1 MANPANGREM
11 AAIDWLG
18 VLCAMM
24 AEHEPGIKARLKNV
38 KNGWRDYRLA
48 LTLVSK
54 LLGKAVADLPE
65 SQQRH
70 VRNVLKTHEVTLR
83 PAQIVKTPNDMLL
96 IDKDAFRTVIN
107 MAMEAECAICIKS
120 DAEIRGCK
128 LRKALETCIILDD
141 YPPYGCGY
149 LNVVTNNNLGDYI

>member
-1 MANPANGREM
+1 MDNPANGREM

-24 AEHEPGIKARLKNV
+24 ADHEQGIKSRLNGV

-54 LLGKAVADLPE
+54 LLGKAVAGLPAH
-65 SQQRH
+65 QQRH

-96 IDKDAFRTVIN
+96 IDEAAFRTIIN
-107 MAMEAECAICIKS
+107 TAMAAECAICLKS
-120 DAEIRGCK
+120 EAEIRGCK
-128 LRKALETCIILDD
+128 LRKALETCIMLEE
-141 YPPYGCGY
+141 YPKVGCGY
-149 LNVVTNNNLGDYI
+149 TDVVTNNELGKYI

>member
-1 MANPANGREM
+1 MDNPANGREM

-24 AEHEPGIKARLKNV
+24 ADHEQGIKSRLNGV

-54 LLGKAVADLPE
+54 LLGKAVAGLPAH
-65 SQQRH
+65 QQRH
-70 VRNVLKTHEVTLR
+70 VRNVLKTHEVMLR

-96 IDKDAFRTVIN
+96 IDKAAFRTIIN
-107 MAMEAECAICIKS
+107 TAMAAECAICLKS
-120 DAEIRGCK
+120 EAEIRGCK
-128 LRKALETCIILDD
+128 LRKALETCIMLEE
-141 YPPYGCGY
+141 YPKVGCGY
-149 LNVVTNNNLGDYI
+149 TDVVTNNELGKYI

>member
-1 MANPANGREM
+1 MDNPANGREM

-24 AEHEPGIKARLKNV
+24 ADHEQGIKSRLNGV

-54 LLGKAVADLPE
+54 LLGKAVAGLPAH
-65 SQQRH
+65 QQRH
-70 VRNVLKTHEVTLR
+70 VRNVLKMHEVTLR

-96 IDKDAFRTVIN
+96 IDKATFRTIIN
-107 MAMEAECAICIKS
+107 TAMAAECAICLKS
-120 DAEIRGCK
+120 EAEIRGCK
-128 LRKALETCIILDD
+128 LRKALETCIMLEE
-141 YPPYGCGY
+141 YPKVGCGY
-149 LNVVTNNNLGDYI
+149 TDVVTNNELGKYI

>member
-1 MANPANGREM
+1 MDNPANGREM

-24 AEHEPGIKARLKNV
+24 ADHEQGIKSRLNGV

-54 LLGKAVADLPE
+54 LLGKAVAGLPAH
-65 SQQRH
+65 QQRH

-96 IDKDAFRTVIN
+96 IDKAAFRTIIN
-107 MAMEAECAICIKS
+107 TAMAAECAICLKS
-120 DAEIRGCK
+120 EAEIRDCK
-128 LRKALETCIILDD
+128 LRKALETCIMLEK
-141 YPPYGCGY
+141 YPKFGCGY
-149 LNVVTNNNLGDYI
+149 TDVVTNNELGKYI

>member
-1 MANPANGREM
+1 MDNPANGREM

-24 AEHEPGIKARLKNV
+24 ADHEQGIKSRLNGV

-54 LLGKAVADLPE
+54 LLGKAVAGLPAH
-65 SQQRH
+65 QQRH

-96 IDKDAFRTVIN
+96 IDKAEFQTIIN
-107 MAMEAECAICIKS
+107 TAMEAECAICIKS
-120 DAEIRGCK
+120 EAEIRGCK
-128 LRKALETCIILDD
+128 LRKALKTCIMLEE
-141 YPPYGCGY
+141 YPKVGCGY
-149 LNVVTNNNLGDYI
+149 TDVVTNNELGKYI

>member
-1 MANPANGREM
+1 MDNPANGREM

-24 AEHEPGIKARLKNV
+24 ADHEQGIKSRLNGI

-54 LLGKAVADLPE
+54 LLGKAVAGLPAH
-65 SQQRH
+65 QQRH

-96 IDKDAFRTVIN
+96 IDKAAFRTIIN
-107 MAMEAECAICIKS
+107 TAMAAECSICLKS
-120 DAEIRGCK
+120 EDEIRGCK
-128 LRKALETCIILDD
+128 LRKALETCIMLEK
-141 YPPYGCGY
+141 YPKFGCGY
-149 LNVVTNNNLGDYI
+149 TDVVTNNELGKYI

>member
-1 MANPANGREM
+1 MDNPANGREM

-24 AEHEPGIKARLKNV
+24 ADHEQGIKSRLNGV

-54 LLGKAVADLPE
+54 LLGKAVAGLPAH
-65 SQQRH
+65 QQRH

-96 IDKDAFRTVIN
+96 IDKAAFRTIIN
-107 MAMEAECAICIKS
+107 TAMAAECAICLKS
-120 DAEIRGCK
+120 EDEIRGCK
-128 LRKALETCIILDD
+128 LRKALETCIMLEK
-141 YPPYGCGY
+141 YPKFGCGY
-149 LNVVTNNNLGDYI
+149 TDVVTNNELGKYI

>member
-1 MANPANGREM
+1 MDNPANGREM

-24 AEHEPGIKARLKNV
+24 ADHEQGIKSRLNGI

-54 LLGKAVADLPE
+54 LLGKAVAGLPAH
-65 SQQRH
+65 QQRH

-96 IDKDAFRTVIN
+96 IDKAAFRTIIN
-107 MAMEAECAICIKS
+107 TAMAAECAICLKS
-120 DAEIRGCK
+120 EAEIWGCK
-128 LRKALETCIILDD
+128 LRKALETCIMLEE
-141 YPPYGCGY
+141 YPKFGCGY
-149 LNVVTNNNLGDYI
+149 TDVVTNNELGKYI

>member
-1 MANPANGREM
+1 MDNPANGREM

-24 AEHEPGIKARLKNV
+24 ADHEQGIKSRLNGI

-54 LLGKAVADLPE
+54 LLGKAVAGLPAH
-65 SQQRH
+65 QQRH

-96 IDKDAFRTVIN
+96 IDKAAFRTIIN
-107 MAMEAECAICIKS
+107 TAMAAECAICLKS
-120 DAEIRGCK
+120 EAEIRGCK
-128 LRKALETCIILDD
+128 LRKALETCIMLEQ
-141 YPPYGCGY
+141 YPKVGCGY
-149 LNVVTNNNLGDYI
+149 TDVVTNNELGKYI

>member
-1 MANPANGREM
+1 MDNPANGREM

-24 AEHEPGIKARLKNV
+24 ADHEQGIKSRLNGI

-54 LLGKAVADLPE
+54 LLGKAVTGLPAH
-65 SQQRH
+65 QQRH

-96 IDKDAFRTVIN
+96 IDKAAFRTIIN
-107 MAMEAECAICIKS
+107 TAMAAECAICLKQE
-120 DAEIRGCK
+120 AEIRGCK
-128 LRKALETCIILDD
+128 LRKALETCIMLEE
-141 YPPYGCGY
+141 YPKFGCGY
-149 LNVVTNNNLGDYI
+149 TDVVTNNELGKYI